1 MCSSRQE
8 APHEIRL
15 GERQD
20 TPNAIGLCAVLRGN
34 RGELSTGYNGAA
46 RVLRSQML
54 RRSPQSAH
62 PRAGIGYRGARS
74 FEIPMYMMDAKNFG
88 GGVSSRG
95 AARPPAGDLPRDHWF
110 LRQHALHDLV
120 TKNECM
126 RPWRPRRGRSQTRI
140 IHWHPAVHGQL
151 FARRR

>member
-34 RGELSTGYNGAA
+34 RGELSTGYHGAA

-54 RRSPQSAH
+54 RRSPQSSR

-74 FEIPMYMMDAKNFG
+74 CEIPMMMDAKDFG
-88 GGVSSRG
+88 GVGFVEG
-95 AARPPAGDLPRDHWF
+95 
-110 LRQHALHDLV
+110 
-120 TKNECM
+120 
-126 RPWRPRRGRSQTRI
+126 RRETINWQRLS
-140 IHWHPAVHGQL
+140 L
-151 FARRR
+151 FW